1 MGHIVAT
8 MISKEEQLKN
18 LQNSCTTMGHNSLTT
33 LSLTL
38 PQEVVLKMGWL
49 AMIFLEVPREEE
61 REEEEKGELPREEEY
76 EERGEPQLPSMRNG
90 EKGRS

>member
-1 MGHIVAT
+1 
-8 MISKEEQLKN
+8 
-18 LQNSCTTMGHNSLTT
+18 
-33 LSLTL
+33 
-38 PQEVVLKMGWL
+38 
-49 AMIFLEVPREEE
+49 MIFLEVPKEEE